1 MNKFQG
7 LIKTIND
14 NKKQIIVRTAVVA
27 AGVIGVTLA
36 AGLIK
41 VVPTE
46 KTVEAVEEVAKAVK
60 KAAE

>member
-46 KTVEAVEEVAKAVK
+46 KAAEVAETAAKAVK

>member
-1 MNKFQG
+1 MKNLISKINANKV
-7 LIKTIND
+7 TIIRRTV
-14 NKKQIIVRTAVVA
+14 IIS

-41 VVPTE
+41 VAPTE
-46 KTVEAVEEVAKAVK
+46 KTVEIVENVAKAAK

>member
-36 AGLIK
+36 AGLVK
-41 VVPTE
+41 VAPTE
-46 KTVEAVEEVAKAVK
+46 KAVEAAETVAKAVK

>member
-14 NKKQIIVRTAVVA
+14 NKKTIIVRTAVVA

-41 VVPTE
+41 VTPTE
-46 KTVEAVEEVAKAVK
+46 KTVEAVETVAKAVK